1 VSRSGLSRVWS
12 VLGALLA
19 LYAIGTWI
27 IVQGGK
33 SFAEIP
39 GLDGRAQ
46 VVSAYE
52 ATLAVGILL
61 GVLSAVGIQYM
72 RKPAKR
78 GETLLPVVAIADLG
92 PHQARSWSMRLY
104 QAFFVLVFL
113 LIPAAALLQL
123 NGIIL
128 DRGVL
133 WHQGDAA
140 LGSIALKNAFALTR
154 GSSDQDA
161 KEYACR
167 DEVTRVEGFVWLAN
181 MRCDIAKD
189 NQLQPF
195 DKAGRSLPEN
205 AQSVKSSCTRDLALP
220 RSTPEACRSVRDISE
235 YCEASERRCRGMQ
248 WLPILSPILPVATT
262 IFGWL
267 MLVWLLGEA
276 CYRKLYGVTLVA
288 DEFLT

>member
-1 VSRSGLSRVWS
+1 MSRSGLSRVWS

-46 VVSAYE
+46 VVSAYQ
-52 ATLAVGILL
+52 AALAVGILL
-61 GVLSAVGIQYM
+61 GILSAVGIQYM
-72 RKPAKR
+72 RKPAKK

-104 QAFFVLVFL
+104 QGFFFLVFL

-123 NGIIL
+123 NQIVL
-128 DRGVL
+128 DRGIL

-140 LGSIALKNAFALTR
+140 LGSIAVKNAFALTR
-154 GSSDQDA
+154 GSSDQDV
-161 KEYACR
+161 KEHACQDDVMR
-167 DEVTRVEGFVWLAN
+167 AEGFVWLAN

-195 DKAGRSLPEN
+195 DKVGRSLLEN
-205 AQSVKSSCTRDLALP
+205 AQSAKSSCTRELAIP
-220 RSTPEACRSVRDISE
+220 RSTPEACKSVRDISE
-235 YCEASERRCRGMQ
+235 QCEASERRCRGMQ
-248 WLPILSPILPVATT
+248 WLPVLSPALLLATT
-262 IFGWL
+262 MFGWV
-267 MLVWLLGEA
+267 MLLWLLCEA
-276 CYRKLYGVTLVA
+276 CYRKLYGVTLVG
-288 DEFLT
+288 DEFPT